1 MRLAKGI
8 KRRVPRQMNRLESAW
23 CEQIRLRQHA
33 GEIAWWKFEG
43 IALKLADDTRYTPDF
58 MVQLP
63 DGTLEAHEV
72 KGRTKKPAR
81 KVNGVKVRPE
91 GTIPYVEGDAKVKLS
106 VFAEAFPFRCVVA
119 FCGGMKDSWS
129 FKEVG

>member
-8 KRRVPRQMNRLESAW
+8 KRRVPGQMNRLESAW

-58 MVQLP
+58 SVMLE
-63 DGTLEAHEV
+63 DGTIEFHEC
-72 KGRTKKPAR
+72 KGFMRD
-81 KVNGVKVRPE
+81 
-91 GTIPYVEGDAKVKLS
+91 DAWVKLK
-106 VFAEAFPFRCVVA
+106 VAAEQYPLFRFVLVTCKKGVWTVKQIR
-119 FCGGMKDSWS
+119 KDGA
-129 FKEVG
+129 E